1 VNYDVYH
8 FTYIIPFSHAK
19 VNADGKKNGQKK
31 ETAMA
36 VGEKLKFFY
45 FFEKSY

>member
-1 VNYDVYH
+1 VYR
-8 FTYIIPFSHAK
+8 TIYIIPFYNAK
-19 VNADGKKNGQKK
+19 VNDEGIKNGQKK